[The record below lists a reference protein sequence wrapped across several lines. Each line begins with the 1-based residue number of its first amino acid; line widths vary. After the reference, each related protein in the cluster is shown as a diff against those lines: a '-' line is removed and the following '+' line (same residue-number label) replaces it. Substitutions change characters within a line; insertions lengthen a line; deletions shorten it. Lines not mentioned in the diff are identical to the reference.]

1 MNAPK
6 NRIRKKIPA
15 LAAMALMT
23 ALTGSILPAER
34 VQAAPSGKESANSR
48 REAKSTFPASKPS
61 RYIAASSESRNAEMA
76 AISRS
81 SSMRADLAASGFN
94 AVSAKGD
101 VSGMWT
107 YIEKN
112 AASSSPAS
120 VTVWLRRLETV
131 QNKRLPGLEE
141 ALSKEPVQDALMNTE
156 GIYGDWKKGTRT
168 GNAQADKLLAE
179 IEKNGYVLDSTE
191 GYFFPKIDYLR
202 YMKQSSRVT
211 KPYADYLKIRSDETV
226 SELTKDAGLIV
237 SWDELVA
244 RAERQSQYLASYPK
258 TPETVIVQQM
268 YDQSLYIVLYGTD
281 NVGLFD
287 YETLKIDPEAKTA
300 YKKQIRTASQS
311 PFTKMLRNYMRVL
324 EKGNDKLT
332 QAMETFRE
340 ARNPWKE

>member
-1 MNAPK
+1 MNEPK
-6 NRIRKKIPA
+6 KRTRKKIPA

-34 VQAAPSGKESANSR
+34 VEASAAP
-48 REAKSTFPASKPS
+48 
-61 RYIAASSESRNAEMA
+61 
-76 AISRS
+76 
-81 SSMRADLAASGFN
+81 SGFN
-94 AVSAKGD
+94 AVSAKSD

-141 ALSKEPVQDALMNTE
+141 ALSREPIQDALMNTD

-179 IEKNGYVLDSTE
+179 IENNGYVLDSTE

-202 YMKQSSRVT
+202 YMKQASRT
-211 KPYADYLKIRSDETV
+211 TGRYADYLKIRSDETI
-226 SELTKDAGLIV
+226 SELTKDAGLMV
-237 SWDELVA
+237 SWKELVE
-244 RAERQSQYLASYPK
+244 RAERQSRYLVSYPN
-258 TPETVIVQQM
+258 TPETETVQQM

-281 NVGLFD
+281 NVPLFD
-287 YETLKIDPEAKTA
+287 YDTRKIDPEAKAA
-300 YKKQIRTASQS
+300 YQKQIRTKSQS
-311 PFTKMLRNYMRVL
+311 PFTKLLRNYTRVL
-324 EKGNDKLT
+324 EQNGGTLT
-332 QAMETFRE
+332 KSVEAFRDV
-340 ARNPWKE
+340 RNPWVEE

>member
-1 MNAPK
+1 MNEPK
-6 NRIRKKIPA
+6 KRTRKKIPA

-34 VQAAPSGKESANSR
+34 VEAAAAP
-48 REAKSTFPASKPS
+48 
-61 RYIAASSESRNAEMA
+61 
-76 AISRS
+76 
-81 SSMRADLAASGFN
+81 SGFN
-94 AVSAKGD
+94 AVSAKSD

-141 ALSKEPVQDALMNTE
+141 ALSREPIQDALMNTD

-179 IEKNGYVLDSTE
+179 IENNGYVLDSTE

-202 YMKQSSRVT
+202 YMKQASRT
-211 KPYADYLKIRSDETV
+211 TGRYADYLKIRSDETV
-226 SELTKDAGLIV
+226 SELTKDAGLMV
-237 SWDELVA
+237 SWKELVE
-244 RAERQSQYLASYPK
+244 RAERQSRYLVSYPN
-258 TPETVIVQQM
+258 TPETETVQQM

-281 NVGLFD
+281 NVPLFD
-287 YETLKIDPEAKTA
+287 YDTRKIDPEAKAA
-300 YKKQIRTASQS
+300 YRKQIRTKSQS
-311 PFTKMLRNYMRVL
+311 PFTKMLRNYTRVL
-324 EKGNDKLT
+324 EQNGGTLT
-332 QAMETFRE
+332 KSVEAFRDV
-340 ARNPWKE
+340 RNPWVEE